1 MMFVGFD
8 ASEMYLDTMRYRRI
22 HGLVVQNSFLMGE
35 LGVRTL
41 ADHLNGKSVQK
52 RIDITPV
59 MVTPDNI
66 DRPEIQ
72 RLLHL
77 PPAAWFIQ
85 RDGTDR
91 AFKNAK
97 TRTCPAGSVLSII
110 LRRQNGPALPP
121 PLKRK
126 AADDNVRGTSS
137 GGVLLLL
144 AVAAVA
150 RPWHG
155 FETHLGNRLLTHLA
169 HSVRPTSHPPER
181 LVDRS

>member
-1 MMFVGFD
+1 MFVGFD

-97 TRTCPAGSVLSII
+97 TRHALQVPFYQLFYEGKTAPLC
-110 LRRQNGPALPP
+110 LRL
-121 PLKRK
+121 
-126 AADDNVRGTSS
+126 SS
-137 GGVLLLL
+137 GRRRTTTC
-144 AVAAVA
+144 AAHQA
-150 RPWHG
+150 AGCSCSLQLRQWRAHG
-155 FETHLGNRLLTHLA
+155 TASRRTLGIGC
-169 HSVRPTSHPPER
+169 
-181 LVDRS
+181 